1 MEDKKYTVIPQD
13 SMVDIQVSA
22 VYMMRVQSLMQY
34 LARNYGNDPF
44 LEFAK
49 HMIEEEGEPRNEVEE
64 HIVTLV
70 SLINEFELK
79 AKEQGK
85 TKDLT
90 REEIKDASNGS

>member
-13 SMVDIQVSA
+13 ALVDMQLSA
-22 VYMMRVQSLMQY
+22 VYMMRVQSLLQY
-34 LARNYGNDPF
+34 LARNYGNDTF

-79 AKEQGK
+79 AKEQDK

-90 REEIKDASNGS
+90 QQEIKDASNGN

>member
-13 SMVDIQVSA
+13 ALVDMQLSA
-22 VYMMRVQSLMQY
+22 VYMMRVQSLLQY
-34 LARNYGNDPF
+34 LARNYGNDTF
-44 LEFAK
+44 HEFAK
-49 HMIEEEGEPRNEVEE
+49 HMNEEEGEPRNEVEE

-79 AKEQGK
+79 AKEQDK

-90 REEIKDASNGS
+90 QQEIKDASNGN